1 MTFLKKIAVRS
12 LSERRAM
19 VDSKYPKLSICR
31 QCEALG
37 VHRSG
42 LYYTPSEESEENIQL
57 LRLLDEQYM
66 NTPFYG
72 IRRLTYWLR
81 SKGHA
86 VNRKRVKRLM
96 AIMGWQT
103 IFRKQNTS
111 KRNVL
116 HPIYPYLL
124 RGLEVERRNQVWA
137 IDITYVPMKKGFMY
151 LCAIIDLK
159 TRFTVNWSLS
169 NTMTAEWCAQVVAD
183 AVQQH
188 GTPEI
193 INSDQG
199 SQFTSIE
206 YTSLLQHHGI
216 NISMD
221 GKGRAIDNIFIERLW
236 RSVKYECIYINV
248 FEDGVKLYEGL
259 NQYFTFY
266 NNERIH
272 QSLDYKTPQSLYNN
286 AA

>member
-42 LYYTPSEESEENIQL
+42 LYYTPSEESEENLQL

-221 GKGRAIDNIFIERLW
+221 GKERAIDNIFIERLW

>member
-1 MTFLKKIAVRS
+1 MRS

-42 LYYTPSEESEENIQL
+42 LYYTPSEESEENLQL

-103 IFRKQNTS
+103 IFRKQNRS

-124 RGLEVERRNQVWA
+124 RGIEVERRNQVWA

>member
-1 MTFLKKIAVRS
+1 MRS

-42 LYYTPSEESEENIQL
+42 LYYTPSEESEENLQL